1 MTDEASTPAHL
12 LIYGFAP
19 GAEFEG
25 RLVGAIERI
34 CAVTGKARSWRRCW
48 GSASTPANGAV

>member
-1 MTDEASTPAHL
+1 MNPAQL
-12 LIYGFAP
+12 LVHGFAP

-34 CAVTGKARSWRRCW
+34 ESGGRVAVIAACRRSARAQSR
-48 GSASTPANGAV
+48 PI